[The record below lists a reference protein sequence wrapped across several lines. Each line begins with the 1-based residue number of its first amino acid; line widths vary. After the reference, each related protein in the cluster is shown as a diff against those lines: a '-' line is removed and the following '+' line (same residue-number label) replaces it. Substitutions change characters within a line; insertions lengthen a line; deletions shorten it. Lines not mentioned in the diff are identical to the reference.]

1 MSLSLRLKTGVL
13 PDTGPYP
20 ENARTWVEVDTS
32 AIEENTRRLKR
43 FVEPAQVIAVL
54 KGNAY
59 GHGLIECAAAARR
72 GGAASLAVGDV
83 EEARRLRLASDSGE
97 IIVLGPVMPQ
107 ELPELVALRSQFVIS
122 SRNTL
127 TALIAET
134 KRSSHRARV
143 HLAVDT
149 GLGREGFAP
158 EEIGEVWRAL
168 KTQWRIEIAGVM
180 SQLKTSRDENAARRQ
195 REILLSVASEL
206 PAGVMRHLAH
216 SGGITLGR
224 DFLLDGVRPG
234 LALYGLSRSCN
245 RTMRLRPAL
254 NWRTR
259 IVERHWRRAG
269 SEVGY
274 APGEKLTRDSLLGII
289 PVGYGHG
296 YPRASRGPV
305 LVRGRLTPITGKVNM
320 LTSLIDLTDVP
331 DAAEGE
337 IVTLVGS
344 DGEHE
349 IGAAELY
356 SGPDVIPNL
365 FTCGLTGLVQ
375 QALRKE

>member
-1 MSLSLRLKTGVL
+1 MSLSLHLKTGVR
-13 PDTGPYP
+13 PDTGPYA

-32 AIEENTRRLKR
+32 AVEENTRRLHR
-43 FVEPAQVIAVL
+43 FVEPARVIAVL

-83 EEARRLRLASDSGE
+83 DEARRLRRAGDTGE
-97 IIVLGPVMPQ
+97 IIVLGPLMPE
-107 ELPELVALRSQFVIS
+107 ELPELLALRVQLVIS
-122 SRNTL
+122 SKTIL

-134 KRSSHRARV
+134 KRSLHRARV

-149 GLGREGFAP
+149 GLRREGFAP
-158 EEIGEVWRAL
+158 EEIGAVWCEL

-180 SQLKTSRDENAARRQ
+180 SQLQTSRDESAARRQ
-195 REILLSVASEL
+195 REILLSVACEL
-206 PAGVMRHLAH
+206 PAGVPRHLAH

-224 DFLLDGVRPG
+224 DFWLDGVRPG

-245 RTMRLRPAL
+245 RAMQLRPAM

-259 IVERHWRRAG
+259 IVERHWRKAG

-274 APGEKLTRDSLLGII
+274 APGEKLTRDSLVGII

-305 LVRGRLTPITGKVNM
+305 LVKGHLTPIISRVNM

-331 DAAEGE
+331 DACEGE
-337 IVTLVGS
+337 IVTLLGS
-344 DGEHE
+344 DGRHE
-349 IGAAELY
+349 IGAAELH
-356 SGPDVIPNL
+356 SDPDVIPNL

-375 QALRKE
+375 QALHDN